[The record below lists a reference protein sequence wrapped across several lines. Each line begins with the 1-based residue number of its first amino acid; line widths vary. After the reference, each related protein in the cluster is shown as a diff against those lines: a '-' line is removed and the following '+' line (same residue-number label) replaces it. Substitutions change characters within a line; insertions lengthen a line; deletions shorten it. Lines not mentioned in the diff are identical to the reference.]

1 MTLMEQIVAVRAFG
15 KLDDTKDNNQAGR
28 LSGEARPKYS
38 QR

>member
-1 MTLMEQIVAVRAFG
+1 MTLMEQIVAGSAFE